1 MAARTP
7 HRVGLIALALLVVV
21 LLGHGALLWWL
32 GEELRQMSSVLRPVS
47 EPLFTRHVLPNLTG
61 EATTAAPRPK
71 AQRKAHAAAPAL
83 PAAIAPA
90 PIPLAV
96 PDTPPPESVAP
107 EPADASSSAPALT
120 EPAAQ
125 PTPLATDLPRPDEWP
140 VNSRASYV
148 VGGHFRGP
156 LYGDAKVQWQRE
168 GPRYQVQLA
177 IDIGWLASMRM
188 TSQGRIGATQLEPEV
203 YEEITTRKER
213 RHVRMGPDVLE
224 FMDKSTRPRPPG
236 VQDAASQFVELAH
249 RFAQS
254 PAALNVGQ
262 TVLLWLARPGGVDEW
277 VYDVVAEETIH
288 TPRLGP
294 VQALHL
300 KPRPLSKPRG
310 PITAE
315 MWFAPSL
322 QYLPVRIRISMSD
335 DVWLDLLLDK
345 LEQ

>member
-7 HRVGLIALALLVVV
+7 RRVDLIALALLAVV
-21 LLGHGALLWWL
+21 LLGHGAILWWL
-32 GEELRQMSSVLRPVS
+32 GEEMRQMASVLRPVS
-47 EPLFTRHVLPNLTG
+47 EPLFTRHVLPTP
-61 EATTAAPRPK
+61 AKVTPVPQPRPK
-71 AQRKAHAAAPAL
+71 ARRMAHAPAKPL
-83 PAAIAPA
+83 PTTLPAPA
-90 PIPLAV
+90 PAAPPDPV
-96 PDTPPPESVAP
+96 PP
-107 EPADASSSAPALT
+107 EPAAT
-120 EPAAQ
+120 EPAPSAFAG
-125 PTPLATDLPRPDEWP
+125 PTLPEPNPEPSPLATALPQPEQWP
-140 VNSRASYV
+140 VNSRASYEV
-148 VGGHFRGP
+148 SGNYRGP
-156 LYGDAKVQWQRE
+156 LYGDARVQWQRE
-168 GPRYQVQLA
+168 GTRYQVQLA

-213 RHVRMGPDVLE
+213 RHVRMGPDALE
-224 FMDKSTRPRPPG
+224 FMDKTTRQRPPG

-254 PAALNVGQ
+254 PHALGVGQ
-262 TVLLWLARPGGVDEW
+262 TVSLWLARPGGVDEW
-277 VYDVVAEETIH
+277 VYDVVAEETVY
-288 TPRLGP
+288 TPRFGP
-294 VQALHL
+294 VQAFHL

>member
-7 HRVGLIALALLVVV
+7 HRVGLIALALLVSV
-21 LLGHGALLWWL
+21 LLGHGAVLWWL
-32 GEELRQMSSVLRPVS
+32 GEEMRQMASVLRPVS
-47 EPLFTRHVLPNLTG
+47 EPLFTRNVLPAPAK
-61 EATTAAPRPK
+61 EAP
-71 AQRKAHAAAPAL
+71 AAAPPKARRR
-83 PAAIAPA
+83 AQAPA
-90 PIPLAV
+90 PVPPTATPAPV
-96 PDTPPPESVAP
+96 PPAAPDTVASEPVAP
-107 EPADASSSAPALT
+107 EPAAISSMAPALPEPPP
-120 EPAAQ
+120 EPA
-125 PTPLATDLPRPDEWP
+125 PLATALPQPEQWP

-168 GPRYQVQLA
+168 GTRYQVQLA

-188 TSQGRIGATQLEPEV
+188 TSQGHIGATQLEPEV

-213 RHVRMGPDVLE
+213 RHVRMGPDLLE
-224 FMDKSTRPRPPG
+224 FMDKTTRPRPPG

-254 PAALNVGQ
+254 PAALGVGQ
-262 TVLLWLARPGGVDEW
+262 TVWLWLARPGGVDEW
-277 VYDVVAEETIH
+277 VYDVVAEESIH

-294 VQALHL
+294 VQAFHL

-335 DVWLDLLLDK
+335 DVWLDLLLDQ